1 MSPLNA
7 IRSIGRPV
15 AFFPALAKYVGGVNA
30 AILLGQLMYW
40 DERTQENGL
49 GVYKTT
55 QQWEDETG
63 LSYREQRTA
72 REKLKERGLLIE
84 TYQRLNH
91 RMFYKLDRAA
101 FNTLI
106 GQMVA
111 DKKTGDGENNGS
123 ENAQNES
130 ENQAENDSNEAQKS
144 SRKGLETSENS
155 TENEGE
161 IREVTKAQM
170 ATCAKRIS
178 PTDKSASREVTNAQ
192 LGSEQKRN
200 SGADKRVSRYIDI
213 DYKHRLH
220 TENTSSSNNGI
231 SECPVEEIVG
241 LYHKYLPENPP
252 VRILDNERKE
262 KIRARWKQAAAL
274 KIYPFFEYQ
283 NKEQGLAAWAEFFD
297 ICSDSDF
304 LVGKVAPKAG
314 NDRPFIADLDF
325 LVSER
330 GFKNCIENKYHRG

>member
-55 QQWEDETG
+55 QEWEDETG

-72 REKLKERGLLIE
+72 RAKLKERGLLIE

-106 GQMVA
+106 EQMMA
-111 DKKTGDGENNGS
+111 DKNSDDGENNGS
-123 ENAQNES
+123 ENAQNKS
-130 ENQAENDSNEAQKS
+130 KNHAEKDSNAAQKS
-144 SRKGLETSENS
+144 SEKEQKTSKNLP
-155 TENEGE
+155 ENEGE

-178 PTDKSASREVTNAQ
+178 RTDKSASRELTNAQ

-200 SGADKRVSRYIDI
+200 SGANKRVSRYIDI

-220 TENTSSSNNGI
+220 TENTSSSNEI
-231 SECPVEEIVG
+231 LDCPVEEIVS

-252 VRILDNERKE
+252 VRILDNARKE